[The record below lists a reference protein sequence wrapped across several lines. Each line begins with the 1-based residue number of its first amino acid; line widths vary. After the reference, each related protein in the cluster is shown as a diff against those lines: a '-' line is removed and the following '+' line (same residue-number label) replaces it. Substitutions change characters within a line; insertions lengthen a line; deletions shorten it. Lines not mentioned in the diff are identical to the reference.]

1 MSGSRMSGVDGMV
14 LDVDSRLS
22 AEGKQAAAL
31 VDISL
36 GSATSHRLVTSC

>member
-1 MSGSRMSGVDGMV
+1 MFSSRMSGVDGMV
-14 LDVDSRLS
+14 LDVGSWLG

-36 GSATSHRLVTSC
+36 GSTSSHWLVISG